1 MSGWLVGRVR
11 ENMVSDSRGRILS
24 DKESQTDAV
33 QKIQK
38 DA

>member
-1 MSGWLVGRVR
+1 
-11 ENMVSDSRGRILS
+11 MVSDSRGRILS

-38 DA
+38 ECLRSICRGELVM